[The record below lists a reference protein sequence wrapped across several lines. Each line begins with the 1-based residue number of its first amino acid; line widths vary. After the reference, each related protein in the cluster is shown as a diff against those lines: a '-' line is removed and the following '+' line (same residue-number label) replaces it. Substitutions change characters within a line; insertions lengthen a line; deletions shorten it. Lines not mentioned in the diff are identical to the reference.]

1 MDSKKTEMKN
11 IGSKLSEQNE
21 GNEIKDTSKELENL
35 NKLKTSNEPQPVITI
50 KENDIQL
57 IKDELDITYE
67 EAKNKLIKSQGNVKQ
82 VIETFL
88 DDFNFDKQIYI
99 L

>member
-35 NKLKTSNEPQPVITI
+35 NKLKTSKEPQPVITI

-88 DDFNFDKQIYI
+88 DDFNFDK
-99 L
+99 

>member
-1 MDSKKTEMKN
+1 MASTLITEMKN

-21 GNEIKDTSKELENL
+21 GNDIKDTSKELENL
-35 NKLKTSNEPQPVITI
+35 NKLKTSNEPQPVFTI

-88 DDFNFDKQIYI
+88 DDFNFDK
-99 L
+99 

>member
-88 DDFNFDKQIYI
+88 DDFNFDK
-99 L
+99 

>member
-35 NKLKTSNEPQPVITI
+35 NKLKTSKEPLPVITI

-67 EAKNKLIKSQGNVKQ
+67 EAKNKLIKSQGSVKQ

-88 DDFNFDKQIYI
+88 DDFNFDK
-99 L
+99 

>member
-21 GNEIKDTSKELENL
+21 RNEIKDTSKELENL
-35 NKLKTSNEPQPVITI
+35 NKLKTSKEPQPVITI

-88 DDFNFDKQIYI
+88 DDFNFDK
-99 L
+99 